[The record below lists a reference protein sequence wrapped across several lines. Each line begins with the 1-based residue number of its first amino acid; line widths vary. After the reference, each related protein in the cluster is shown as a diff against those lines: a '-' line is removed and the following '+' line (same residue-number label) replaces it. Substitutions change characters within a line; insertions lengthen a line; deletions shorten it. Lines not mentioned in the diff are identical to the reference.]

1 MTEHLLFMSFI
12 SSIKTLL
19 TLGRGVTGGLPDA
32 TEGKD
37 PINLFRV
44 WFEAAKKSGI
54 LLPEAMSL
62 ATATPDGRPSVRM
75 VLLKD
80 VDLHGFTFY
89 TNYGSQKASEID
101 RNPHA
106 ALCFHWPILQRQVR
120 ISGKVERVS
129 EDESRDYFVTR
140 SRASQLGAWAS
151 KQSEN
156 LSDRAELETRVRTY
170 SEKFSGDNVPLP
182 PFWGG
187 YRLKAE
193 QIEFWQGRVDRLH
206 DRVLFKRSSDGW
218 ESERLYP

>member
-1 MTEHLLFMSFI
+1 MSFI
-12 SSIKTLL
+12 SSVKALL
-19 TLGRGVTGGLPDA
+19 TLGRGVTSGLPDA
-32 TEGKD
+32 TEDKD

-62 ATATPDGRPSVRM
+62 ATTTPDGRPSVRM

-80 VDLHGFTFY
+80 VDLHGFAFY

-101 RNPHA
+101 QNPHA

-120 ISGKVERVS
+120 ISGKVERVP

-151 KQSEN
+151 KQSKY
-156 LSDRAELETRVRTY
+156 LSDRAELETRVKTY
-170 SEKFSGDNVPLP
+170 SEKFSGDNIPLP
-182 PFWGG
+182 RFWGG
-187 YRLKAE
+187 
-193 QIEFWQGRVDRLH
+193 
-206 DRVLFKRSSDGW
+206 
-218 ESERLYP
+218 

>member
-1 MTEHLLFMSFI
+1 MTKHLLFMSFI

-32 TEGKD
+32 TEDKD
-37 PINLFRV
+37 PINLFRA

-62 ATATPDGRPSVRM
+62 ATATPDGSPSVRM

-80 VDLHGFTFY
+80 VDLHGFAFY
-89 TNYGSQKASEID
+89 TNYGSQKASEMD
-101 RNPHA
+101 ENPQA
-106 ALCFHWPILQRQVR
+106 ALCFYWPILQRQVR

-129 EDESRDYFVTR
+129 EDENKDYFVTR
-140 SRASQLGAWAS
+140 SRASRIGAWAS
-151 KQSEN
+151 KQSKN
-156 LSDRAELETRVRTY
+156 LSDRAELEARVRDY

-182 PFWGG
+182 MFWGG
-187 YRLKAE
+187 YRLE
-193 QIEFWQGRVDRLH
+193 PDQIEFWQGRADRLH
-206 DRVLFKRSSDGW
+206 DRIVFKRSSSGW

>member
-1 MTEHLLFMSFI
+1 MSFI

-19 TLGRGVTGGLPDA
+19 TFGRGVVGGLPDG
-32 TEGKD
+32 TEDKD
-37 PINLFRV
+37 PINLFRG

-62 ATATPDGRPSVRM
+62 ATSTPDG
-75 VLLKD
+75 
-80 VDLHGFTFY
+80 FY

-101 RNPHA
+101 RNPYA
-106 ALCFHWPILQRQVR
+106 AICFHWPILQRQVR
-120 ISGKVERVS
+120 ISGKVERVPD
-129 EDESRDYFVTR
+129 DESRDYFVTR

-218 ESERLYP
+218 KSERLYP

>member
-32 TEGKD
+32 TEDTD

-62 ATATPDGRPSVRM
+62 ATATPDGSPSVRM

-80 VDLHGFTFY
+80 VDLHGIAFY
-89 TNYGSQKASEID
+89 TNYGSQKASEMD
-101 RNPHA
+101 ENPQA

-129 EDESRDYFVTR
+129 EDENRDYFVTR
-140 SRASQLGAWAS
+140 SRASRIGAWAS
-151 KQSEN
+151 KQSKN
-156 LSDRAELETRVRTY
+156 LSDRAELEARVRDY
-170 SEKFSGDNVPLP
+170 SEKFSDDNVPLP
-182 PFWGG
+182 MFWGG
-187 YRLKAE
+187 YRLE
-193 QIEFWQGRVDRLH
+193 PDQIEFWQGRADRLH
-206 DRVLFKRSSDGW
+206 DRIVFKRSSSGW